1 MHPAARWGGRRA
13 EIDIAGRGCILPPCR
28 AKQEL
33 PQIHRSSAD
42 VSAYK
47 ISVHAFQRC
56 RSEHPPRQN
65 AIAESRRETLDL
77 RLQAVQHVE
86 LRTVG
91 HMAISP
97 CGMFPLRSA
106 RRVEQTGLR
115 QQNKWALGM
124 VSMPHGFLRRSNLLQ
139 SASQMYGCGAQAFG
153 GPPRNRARQGVV
165 NFEDAGAVTI
175 LLQLTPV
182 RGRQ

>member
-1 MHPAARWGGRRA
+1 
-13 EIDIAGRGCILPPCR
+13 
-28 AKQEL
+28 
-33 PQIHRSSAD
+33 
-42 VSAYK
+42 
-47 ISVHAFQRC
+47 
-56 RSEHPPRQN
+56 
-65 AIAESRRETLDL
+65 
-77 RLQAVQHVE
+77 
-86 LRTVG
+86 G

-115 QQNKWALGM
+115 QQNKWVLGM

-165 NFEDAGAVTI
+165 NLEDAWAVTV
-175 LLQLTPV
+175 LLQLMPIR
-182 RGRQ
+182 RGQPLAGHPQQLARSHITQGDIILTHRG